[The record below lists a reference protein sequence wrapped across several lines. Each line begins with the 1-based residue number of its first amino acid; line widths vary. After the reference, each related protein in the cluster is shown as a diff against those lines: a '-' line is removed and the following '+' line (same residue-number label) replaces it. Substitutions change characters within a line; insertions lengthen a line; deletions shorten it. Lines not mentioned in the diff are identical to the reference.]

1 MGKRMIDADNLIGML
16 DELIAYQRRMGE
28 KTDNTVSK
36 TLYNYAVDLLTILR
50 NQIDKVAGGKN

>member
-16 DELIAYQRRMGE
+16 DELIADQRRMGE

-36 TLYNYAVDLLTILR
+36 TLYSYAADLLTILR